1 MDGIERT
8 TGTSKK
14 LPTFVCLLLPSL
26 FLVLLYRQLIS
37 DYIGII
43 NN

>member
-14 LPTFVCLLLPSL
+14 LPTFVVVLSL
-26 FLVLLYRQLIS
+26 FLVLLYRQVIS